1 MTKISTV
8 VNWIGNAGGLT
19 TAAVFR
25 TNELALLDKEENHEY
40 EIKVL
45 SFQLDF
51 FEQVEKARRKINNL
65 SSGMKINFKNP
76 LHQARSTTNFQHY
89 TYFVQEHL
97 SYYKKI
103 RKNYNGTFRR

>member
-1 MTKISTV
+1 MGGPIMKISTV

-51 FEQVEKARRKINNL
+51 F
-65 SSGMKINFKNP
+65 
-76 LHQARSTTNFQHY
+76 
-89 TYFVQEHL
+89 
-97 SYYKKI
+97 
-103 RKNYNGTFRR
+103 